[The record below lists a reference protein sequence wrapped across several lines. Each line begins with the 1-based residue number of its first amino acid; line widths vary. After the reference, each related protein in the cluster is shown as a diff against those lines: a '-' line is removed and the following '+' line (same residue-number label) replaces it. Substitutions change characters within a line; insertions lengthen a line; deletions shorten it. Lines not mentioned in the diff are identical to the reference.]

1 MIRLFSSL
9 LILALSLSI
18 AHADKNELA
27 ATIVG
32 YGNATHIKNNTG
44 ASVLITQGNTSIIVD
59 MDYSTEEDLNKLG
72 VKADNLSAL
81 LFTQKLK
88 HLNFDFF
95 KNKNRAVIGGETF
108 FINGIKVSTLKS
120 PDSAYEISYRF
131 DFEERSI
138 IVTGDVQD
146 NKALSGFSRNSDFV
160 IINSSGNVRIAFNQ
174 F

>member
-1 MIRLFSSL
+1 MTRLYSIILIMIM
-9 LILALSLSI
+9 SLSI
-18 AHADKNELA
+18 AYADKNELA

-32 YGNATHIKNNTG
+32 YGNSTHLKNNTG

-88 HLNFDFF
+88 DENFDFF
-95 KNKNRAVIGGETF
+95 KNKNRDVKGGETF
-108 FINGIKVSTLKS
+108 FINDIKVTTLKS
-120 PDSAYEISYRF
+120 SNSNYEISYRF

-146 NKALSGFSRNSDFV
+146 NKALSGFARNSDFV